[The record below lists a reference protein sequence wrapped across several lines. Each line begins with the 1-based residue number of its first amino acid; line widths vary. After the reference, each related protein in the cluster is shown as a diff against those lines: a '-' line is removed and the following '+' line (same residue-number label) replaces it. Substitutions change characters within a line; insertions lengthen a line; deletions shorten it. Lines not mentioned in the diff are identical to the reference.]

1 MKTSKF
7 RNLWHVLTYA
17 MKSCIIGLALAV
29 VSTQTAWADPVAPT
43 HAKTWNVG
51 EKIPDLK
58 TLSGKTYRNVTVS
71 DITPSEIRIMHESG
85 AARIQME
92 DLSADLKAKFGYD
105 PEKAKAHERAEA
117 EKEKAK
123 AEAIAKARER
133 AEAAKAA
140 KAEAA
145 KAAEAEAAKAAKAE
159 AAKAAEAEA
168 AKAAKAEAAKAAEE
182 KQALQ
187 PKMKGAVLE
196 VIQSHEGG
204 ALCKVAYFQRLK
216 IPDSQLDST
225 GHRMTESTVGE
236 RGMLFGDLGMLSER
250 FVFVEGVSG
259 VVDGAHLQAV
269 LIDNGEVYVYSTVM
283 GSRATVPKLRVVDK
297 PNLYKG
303 PIYREGDVG
312 PRASSL
318 GSVGGG

>member
-133 AEAAKAA
+133 
-140 KAEAA
+140 
-145 KAAEAEAAKAAKAE
+145 AEAAKAAKAE

>member
-133 AEAAKAA
+133 
-140 KAEAA
+140 
-145 KAAEAEAAKAAKAE
+145 
-159 AAKAAEAEA
+159 AEA